1 MLRYSTAGE
10 SHGNALTVIVDGV
23 PAGLALSEEG
33 ITRDMARRRAGY
45 GRGPRQAFE
54 RDEVMLT
61 GGVRFGRTTGAP
73 VSMLIRN
80 ADWENHMEDM
90 SPDGERPEGYREVT
104 VPRPGHAELGGV
116 MKYGLSDCR
125 DVSERASARE
135 TAARVAAGCV
145 ARELLAELD
154 VDVFSFV
161 DGIGGAEFS
170 YTFED
175 IAAFDRINLETND
188 LRCPDEEAAAAMRA
202 RIDAAQAAGTSVGG
216 TFAVVA
222 QGLVPGLGGYVRG
235 ADRLTARIG
244 AAVLGIPS
252 VRGVEFGLGFGAAE
266 LTGVEAI
273 DEIAPDAAAGIARP
287 TNRAGGLEGGMT
299 TGEMLFVRAA
309 MKPIPTQTAPLGS
322 VDLATLEGAAAPI
335 VRSDVCAVPAGAV
348 VAEGE
353 VAFVLAQA
361 YLEKFGGDAIAD
373 IKAAVRQ
380 YKSRL
385 RMMLR

>member
-1 MLRYSTAGE
+1 MLRYTTAGE
-10 SHGNALTVIVDGV
+10 SHGNALAVIVDGV
-23 PAGLALSEEG
+23 PAGLALSEED
-33 ITRDMARRRAGY
+33 IARDMARRRTGY
-45 GRGPRQAFE
+45 GRSARQSFE
-54 RDEVMLT
+54 RDEVMLA

-80 ADWENHMEDM
+80 ADWENHVEDM
-90 SPDGERPEGYREVT
+90 SPDGKRPEGYLEVT
-104 VPRPGHAELGGV
+104 VPRPGHADLGGV
-116 MKYGLSDCR
+116 LKYGLSDCR

-154 VDVFSFV
+154 ADVFSFV
-161 DGIGGAEFS
+161 DGIGGAEFA

-175 IAAFDRINLETND
+175 IAAFDRIDLETND
-188 LRCPDEEAAAAMRA
+188 VRCPDEAAAAAMRE

-216 TFAVVA
+216 TFAVVV
-222 QGLVPGLGGYVRG
+222 QGLVPGLGGYAQG
-235 ADRLTARIG
+235 ADRLTAKLG

-252 VRGVEFGLGFGAAE
+252 VRGVEFGLGFASAA
-266 LTGVEAI
+266 LTGTDALDGIV
-273 DEIAPDAAAGIARP
+273 PDAAAGIARS
-287 TNRAGGLEGGMT
+287 TNRAGGIEGGMT

-309 MKPIPTQTAPLGS
+309 VKPIPTQSAPLAS
-322 VDLATLEGAAAPI
+322 VDLSTLEVATPLP
-335 VRSDVCAVPAGAV
+335 VRADVCAVPAAAV

-373 IKAAVRQ
+373 IKAALRQ